1 MAITPPPQNG
11 DSGSWLTRNTSEWS
25 GMVIAADQFHGY
37 ALAATT
43 VVSQGNKKFGT
54 DLSL

>member
-1 MAITPPPQNG
+1 
-11 DSGSWLTRNTSEWS
+11 
-25 GMVIAADQFHGY
+25 MVIAADQFHGY